1 MADLQEL
8 EVIEALAD
16 LGVNQEQ
23 ELNADRMGPAI
34 QFCDLHEDIVGLVLD
49 HLAYEDRGNL
59 RLTCLE

>member
-1 MADLQEL
+1 MGDLQEL
-8 EVIEALAD
+8 EALAE

-23 ELNADRMGPAI
+23 LNADRMGPAI